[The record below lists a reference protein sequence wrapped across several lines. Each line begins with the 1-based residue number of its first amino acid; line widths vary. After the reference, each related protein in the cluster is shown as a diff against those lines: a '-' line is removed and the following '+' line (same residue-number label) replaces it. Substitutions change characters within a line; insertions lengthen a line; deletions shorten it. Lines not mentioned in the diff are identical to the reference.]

1 MEIKKNL
8 IELRKQAEVK
18 ANDTISTAMYLAL
31 NMGEKRLI
39 REAEAIYRL
48 VANPMAKDIFYSSQG
63 ERFDELYKIRKK
75 LMSKARCYLHAAH
88 TIWELKEEINRI
100 SNNI

>member
-8 IELRKQAEVK
+8 IELRKQAEVNT
-18 ANDTISTAMYLAL
+18 NDTISTAMSLAL
-31 NMGEKRLI
+31 NMGEKRLL

-48 VANPMAKDIFYSSQG
+48 ISNPMAKYIFYSSQG
-63 ERFDELYKIRKK
+63 ERFDGLFEIRNK
-75 LMSKARCYLHAAH
+75 LRSKARCYLHAAH
-88 TIWELKEEINRI
+88 TIWELNQEINRI